1 MLVLASAAPTA
12 RAGPLTVG
20 AYYYAWYGSGGAHWK
35 LGYVR
40 SQLDTPQR
48 PVLGEYNSRDPA
60 VIAQHYAWAHRF
72 GVDVFFCSWRGPG
85 SYDDVTI
92 REHLLRSPARGPTRI
107 ALLYESLERL
117 GLGSDDRIHLDDAT
131 VATLL
136 ADIDYL
142 ARTYFRDPAYYRID
156 GRPVLVLYASRIFR
170 GPVAETIA
178 ALRERARAAG
188 VELYLVGDEVDWDL
202 PPDRERVRLFD
213 AVTGYTL
220 YSRTQPAGWPSRT
233 RFVQAVGAK
242 ERDFRRVAAEEG
254 VAFVPGALPGFNDRG
269 VRPEADHYVLPQ
281 RVDDASSPDSL
292 FAESLELAG
301 TLVDPSLRLLTVT
314 SWNEWHEDTQIE
326 PTAPASSSSGPD
338 KATEGYSTSS
348 YGLALLRRLALFEQ
362 AWERGFRSPLRGRV
376 RPV

>member
-1 MLVLASAAPTA
+1 VLVLVPAAPTA
-12 RAGPLTVG
+12 RAAPLTVG
-20 AYYYAWYGSGGAHWK
+20 AYYYAWYGSGGSHWN

-48 PVLGEYNSRDPA
+48 PVLGEYDSRDPA

-72 GVDVFFCSWRGPG
+72 GVDVFFCPWRGPV
-85 SYDDVTI
+85 SYDDLTI
-92 REHLLRSPARGPTRI
+92 REGLLRSPARGPTRI

-117 GLGSDDRIHLDDAT
+117 GIGPDDRIHLDGAN

-136 ADIDYL
+136 ADVDYI
-142 ARTYFRDPAYYRID
+142 ARTYFRDPAYYRVD

-170 GPVAETIA
+170 GPVAATIA

-202 PPDRERVRLFD
+202 PPDRERIGLFD

-220 YSRTQPAGWPSRT
+220 YSPTQPAGWPSTT
-233 RFVQAVGAK
+233 RFVQSVGTRV
-242 ERDFRRVAAEEG
+242 RDFRRVAAEEG

-269 VRPEADHYVLPQ
+269 VRPEADHYVLPHS
-281 RVDDASSPDSL
+281 VDDASSPDSL
-292 FAESLELAG
+292 FAQSLELAG
-301 TLVDPSLRLLTVT
+301 SLVDPSLRLLTVT

-326 PTAPASSSSGPD
+326 PTAPAPPSSGPAS
-338 KATEGYSTSS
+338 ATEGYPTSS
-348 YGLALLRRLALFEQ
+348 SGLALLRRLALFERSW
-362 AWERGFRSPLRGRV
+362 AEAFRSPLRGPV